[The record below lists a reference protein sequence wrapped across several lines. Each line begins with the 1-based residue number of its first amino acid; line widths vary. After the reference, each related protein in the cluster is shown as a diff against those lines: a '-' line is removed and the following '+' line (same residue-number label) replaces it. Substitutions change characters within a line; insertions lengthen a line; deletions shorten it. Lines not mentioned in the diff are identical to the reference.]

1 MSYVPFLLAATVSE
15 ALPHLLGFLVVITT
29 LAALLGL
36 CVVVSTVLNKYM
48 PAPVTVPR
56 QVNKPSPSAHDGIPE
71 KTVLVIAA
79 AVAAVTVKQRIVSI
93 KPQNSSW
100 SQAGRQQIQSSHN
113 IR

>member
-15 ALPHLLGFLVVITT
+15 ALPHLLGFLVVIAT

-36 CVVVSTVLNKYM
+36 CVAVSTVLNKYM
-48 PAPVTVPR
+48 PAPAAAPR
-56 QVNKPSPSAHDGIPE
+56 QVSKSSTPAHAGIPE
-71 KTVLVIAA
+71 ETIIVIAA
-79 AVAAVTVKQRIVSI
+79 AVAAVSQKQRIVSI

-100 SQAGRQQIQSSHN
+100 SQAGRQQIHSSHN